1 MMSIF
6 RIGRNDPCVCGSG
19 KKYKK
24 CCLDQELTTADVP
37 ADISPAELVRRR
49 GQAFSAG
56 NFAFIY
62 DTYHPDS
69 NFRVQFPDRMAYVA
83 MGKNSLGRDFQIDQC
98 RVIKEKVGDDE
109 ARVLFYL
116 DTRFRGQREE
126 TFELSLFL
134 QTDAGWRY
142 FSSQKL
148 GRDEFAG
155 AVDEI
160 DWSDFEQ
167 VKDKVFF

>member
-1 MMSIF
+1 MSHST
-6 RIGRNDPCVCGSG
+6 IGRNDLCLCGSG

-24 CCLDQELTTADVP
+24 CCLDRAP
-37 ADISPAELVRRR
+37 ASASIPAEISPSELVRRR

-56 NFAFIY
+56 DFAFIY

-69 NFRVQFPDRMAYVA
+69 NFRSQFQDRQAYIS
-83 MGKNSLGRDFQIDQC
+83 MGKNSLGRDFQIEQC
-98 RVIKEKVGDDE
+98 RVLKEEVGAED

-116 DTRFRGQREE
+116 ATRYRGQREE

-134 QTDAGWRY
+134 PTEGGWRY
-142 FSSQKL
+142 HSSQKMA
-148 GRDEFAG
+148 RTEFAG
-155 AVDEI
+155 TVDEI
-160 DWSDFEQ
+160 DWADFER

>member
-1 MMSIF
+1 MSIS
-6 RIGRNDPCVCGSG
+6 RIGRNDPCPCGSG

-24 CCLDQELTTADVP
+24 CCLDREPAAASVP
-37 ADISPAELVRRR
+37 ADISPAELVQRR

-56 NFAFIY
+56 DFAFIY

-69 NFRVQFPDRMAYVA
+69 NFRAQFPDRQAYIA
-83 MGKNSLGRDFQIDQC
+83 MGKNSLGWDFRIAQC
-98 RVIKEKVGDDE
+98 RVLKEEVGAED

-116 DTRFRGQREE
+116 DTLYRGQREE

-134 QTDAGWRY
+134 LTDAGWRY
-142 FSSQKL
+142 HSSQKL
-148 GRDEFAG
+148 GRDDFPG

-160 DWSDFEQ
+160 DWADFEQ